1 MSVSVGQPVPDF
13 SVAATGDQTVQL
25 SDLAGRWAVLYF
37 YPRDNT
43 PGCTLEGQQF
53 RGLHTQFLAL
63 NAVVFGVSRD
73 SLPRHDRFRA
83 QHDFPFHLIA
93 DPDESLCQL
102 IAVIKLKKHY
112 GKEALGVERST
123 FLIDAHGVLRREWR
137 KVKVDGH
144 AAEVLA
150 AVASL
155 AELPA

>member
-1 MSVSVGQPVPDF
+1 MSVRVGQPVPDF

-25 SDLAGRWAVLYF
+25 SGLAGRWTVLYF

-53 RGLHTQFLAL
+53 RELHAQFLAL

-73 SLPRHDRFRA
+73 SLSRHDRFRA

-102 IAVIKLKKHY
+102 FEVIKLKKHY

-137 KVKVDGH
+137 KVKVDAH

>member
-25 SDLAGRWAVLYF
+25 PDLAGRWAVLYF

-53 RGLHTQFLAL
+53 RGLHAQFLAL

-102 IAVIKLKKHY
+102 FAVIKLKKHY